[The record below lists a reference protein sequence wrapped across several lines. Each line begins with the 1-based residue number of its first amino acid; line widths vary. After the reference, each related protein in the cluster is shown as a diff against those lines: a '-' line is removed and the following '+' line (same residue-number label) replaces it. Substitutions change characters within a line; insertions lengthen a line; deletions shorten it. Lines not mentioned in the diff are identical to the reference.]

1 MKQTNENIIVQL
13 ATPERKFVKVYH
25 DFLQNE
31 LLTVEEKMVFI
42 ALKSFVDFSK
52 DNGGTQGKAYPTMDT
67 VCKLS
72 SLSRPRA
79 TRAINKLIEKKIV
92 TKIRRGLTKSNI
104 YILSDYATMWACDN
118 IEEITAIADNKGI
131 KPLTLI
137 EHIAELEKMGYKVEI
152 KEKEPE
158 ALQAVQ
164 SNNDSNSQLN
174 TNNQYDNTTNSVENQ
189 DLERYTLDQIKQL
202 FDYGIMIKENPNLQQ
217 DIDTII
223 NILHTT
229 MNTTKSTIRIA
240 GQDKPAM
247 VVISK
252 LMKLDKNSILYVI
265 EKYQEQTEKIKNP
278 TAYMLTILYNAPE
291 QYHLDMKNKIS
302 NETAKVDCD
311 PEDINNPDKEQSNK
325 SNFHNFTQRVYDYE
339 TLEANLLKN
348 QDNQED
354 DQKDFEELLK
364 NFRK

>member
-92 TKIRRGLTKSNI
+92 TKIRRGLTKSNM

-158 ALQAVQ
+158 ALQADQ
-164 SNNDSNSQLN
+164 SNNDSSTQS
-174 TNNQYDNTTNSVENQ
+174 NNFNQFDTTTNSAKSQ
-189 DLERYTLDQIKQL
+189 ALERYTLDQIKQL
-202 FDYGIMIKENPNLQQ
+202 FDYDNMLIEHPDRQR
-217 DIDTII
+217 DIDSVMGV
-223 NILHTT
+223 LHTA
-229 MNTTKSTIRIA
+229 MNTSKEVIRIS
-240 GQDKPAM
+240 GTDMPAM
-247 VVISK
+247 TVIAK
-252 LMKLDKNSILYVI
+252 LMKLDKEMLIYAIDKFS
-265 EKYQEQTEKIKNP
+265 EQTERIKNP
-278 TAYMLTILYNAPE
+278 AAYMLTILYNTPE
-291 QYHLDMKNKIS
+291 QYHLDVKNQECYEKAEHSKEAKIETKKFKNGFS
-302 NETAKVDCD
+302 NL
-311 PEDINNPDKEQSNK
+311 
-325 SNFHNFTQRVYDYE
+325 HQRNYDYE
-339 TLEANLLKN
+339 ELERDLLN
-348 QDNQED
+348 
-354 DQKDFEELLK
+354 
-364 NFRK
+364 RAHI